1 MKSILSSK
9 KKPYMVLDALIT
21 KFKKSNI
28 LETGI
33 QIDSSILK
41 FIAIYKK
48 KNRKLYSV
56 DIADCSKL
64 FNNKI
69 R

>member
-1 MKSILSSK
+1 
-9 KKPYMVLDALIT
+9 MVLDALIT